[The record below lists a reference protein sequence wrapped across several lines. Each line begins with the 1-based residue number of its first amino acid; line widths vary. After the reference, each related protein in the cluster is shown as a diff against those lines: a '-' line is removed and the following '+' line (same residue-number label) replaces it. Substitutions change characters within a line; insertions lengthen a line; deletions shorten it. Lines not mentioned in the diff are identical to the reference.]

1 MAEVRDFSTYAGKLN
16 SRKKS
21 GASDRQT
28 SYKEKIR
35 SHKLKV
41 FIRAV
46 VLIVFCTVM
55 ISVIYISWR
64 DKVYSEAITVKGVPI
79 SIEDDTKI
87 VSLGGH
93 MVRCSKDG
101 VSCYD
106 SSGKALWTQ
115 PYQMQNP
122 KARTCANT
130 IAIGDDNGHEIYVG
144 DINGLLGKVDINM
157 PMRDFCVS
165 SQGVVAA
172 VLDGE
177 DVAWIYLYSAQG
189 EELARFRTT
198 MKDYGYPQKI
208 SISPNGQLVCVSYL
222 GPEDGNIISKVAFYN
237 FGDVG
242 KNVDE
247 HLVSSYNY
255 SNSVAPFVQFFDS
268 DKSFSVSNDRIMF
281 YSGSQKPEKQAEEA
295 IENDEIRSVR
305 YSDSYVGLVFAEGS
319 DKGAYRLQ
327 VYNTAGNHVL
337 TTYYDIDGADII
349 FSNKQIVIY
358 NQNDYLIKDMN
369 GRVKYQGTFEEPVRT
384 MIPTGSKSNFIL
396 ATRESIDTLV
406 LK

>member
-16 SRKKS
+16 SKKKS

-46 VLIVFCTVM
+46 VLIVSCTTL

-64 DKVYSEAITVKGVPI
+64 DKQYSEAITVKGVPI
-79 SIEDDTKI
+79 SIEDDTRI

-93 MVRCSKDG
+93 MIRCSKDG

-122 KARTCANT
+122 ITRTCMNT
-130 IAIGDDNGHEIYVG
+130 MAIADYNGHEIYVS
-144 DINGLLGKVDINM
+144 DINGPLGKIPTDLPI
-157 PMRDFCVS
+157 RDFCVS

-177 DVAWIYLYSAQG
+177 DVTWIKLYSAQG
-189 EELARFRTT
+189 ELLTRSQTT
-198 MKDYGYPQKI
+198 MKDYGYPEKI
-208 SISPNGQLVCVSYL
+208 SISPNGELLCVSYL
-222 GPEDGNIISKVAFYN
+222 GPENGSIMTKVAFYN
-237 FGDVG
+237 FGNVG
-242 KNVDE
+242 QNAGD
-247 HLVSSYNY
+247 HLMSSYNFPDT
-255 SNSVAPFVQFFDS
+255 VVPFVQFLS
-268 DKSFSVSNDRIMF
+268 PDKAVSVSNDKIMF
-281 YSGSQKPEKQAEEA
+281 YSGAQKPEKQAEAE
-295 IENDEIRSVR
+295 IGEDEIRSVF

-319 DKGAYRLQ
+319 EKGAYRLQ
-327 VYNTAGNHVL
+327 VYNLSGNLVL
-337 TTYYDIDGADII
+337 TTFFDMDYSEII
-349 FSNKQIVIY
+349 FSNKQIIIY
-358 NQNDYLIKDMN
+358 NQDDYLLKDMK

-384 MIPTGSKSNFIL
+384 MIPTGSKNNFIL
-396 ATRESIDTLV
+396 ATKKSIDSLV